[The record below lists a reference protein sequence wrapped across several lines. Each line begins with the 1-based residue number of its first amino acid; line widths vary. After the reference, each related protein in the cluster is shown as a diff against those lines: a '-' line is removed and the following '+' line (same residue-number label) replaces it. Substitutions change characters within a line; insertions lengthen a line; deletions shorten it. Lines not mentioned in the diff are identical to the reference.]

1 MEFQNRLYDLR
12 KRSGLSQEELANLVG
27 VTRQAVQKWEAGTSR
42 PDMDNLTALARY
54 FNVTLDWLITG
65 HEMESCAAAQN
76 GPVVVENHY
85 HYNSWHYEYKSK
97 CTVFGLPLAHI
108 NLAQRGF
115 CVARGVVAIGNVS
128 VGALSIGVF
137 ALGGIT
143 VGAFGMGLL
152 ALAGMALGLL
162 AMGGIA
168 LGYVAVGGC
177 AFGYLAIGGSSV
189 GIYAAGGAA
198 MARDVAVGSAATADL
213 LAIGQEARAAMT
225 MVLSDT
231 REAIFQAIGQT
242 GAPDWIRSV
251 LMFCIGR

>member
-1 MEFQNRLYDLR
+1 MVALFTEICYAEHRLRNKTKEGDLR

-85 HYNSWHYEYKSK
+85 HYNIWHYEYKSK
-97 CTVFGLPLAHI
+97 CTVFGLPLVHI

-162 AMGGIA
+162 AMEVVPSAIWPLEEA
-168 LGYVAVGGC
+168 LSGYTPPVARRWPG
-177 AFGYLAIGGSSV
+177 
-189 GIYAAGGAA
+189 
-198 MARDVAVGSAATADL
+198 MWR
-213 LAIGQEARAAMT
+213 
-225 MVLSDT
+225 
-231 REAIFQAIGQT
+231 
-242 GAPDWIRSV
+242 
-251 LMFCIGR
+251 

>member
-97 CTVFGLPLAHI
+97 CTVFGLPLAHK
-108 NLAQRGF
+108 
-115 CVARGVVAIGNVS
+115 
-128 VGALSIGVF
+128 
-137 ALGGIT
+137 
-143 VGAFGMGLL
+143 
-152 ALAGMALGLL
+152 
-162 AMGGIA
+162 
-168 LGYVAVGGC
+168 
-177 AFGYLAIGGSSV
+177 
-189 GIYAAGGAA
+189 
-198 MARDVAVGSAATADL
+198 
-213 LAIGQEARAAMT
+213 
-225 MVLSDT
+225 
-231 REAIFQAIGQT
+231 
-242 GAPDWIRSV
+242 
-251 LMFCIGR
+251 